1 MQLPIPPKAAER
13 AVRKHILPVLA
24 FFHLSSLLVFRFG
37 VLRDWTT
44 GWAASAFVA
53 AGLLLFRDLA
63 TSRKEHRLPD
73 VLSLTAWGAAAL
85 LELHSLS
92 SVVAFSQVVPA
103 VVFSGISFLLPV
115 MPAVVYAIISLV
127 WLLFSTSVG
136 FGGTGMSASI
146 VGMAALGV
154 VAGRVVRWK
163 LTEASGETLPRR
175 PTGQAGSLVF
185 PQEHPEQPGKGGFD
199 GFPEG
204 ENFLASR
211 EEELEEGIQR
221 VLEGILPISGGDRIM
236 YVSPSQGHGSPL
248 VARYVTPPKEETHW
262 RGRELPDA
270 YVPLREAIVFRREFF
285 VEGEESSR
293 WGLPREGS
301 REQPSGIA
309 AVPVLCDGTEEGA
322 VLAFRFGEGRWT
334 EPVVQVLEMGA
345 FFIAREVAETRRRY
359 RNERFLESQVG
370 VGRLARTIAEA
381 AEKSGGEGGEV
392 ESASP
397 RREVYKT
404 ATEQIRFQLKADR
417 VLLVEAESKKKRGRV
432 AWEATE
438 EGEKETIPGRHKKD
452 AWVKLA
458 GTYAEWV
465 LLNNVHR
472 IFSGVR
478 TSPARHPVLPEKWER
493 EDEDSYLLVPVDGG
507 GFHGILVCAS
517 REENRNYHKRDV
529 EMVKEVI
536 TIMRMGIS
544 HAHHIE
550 TLEERATSDG
560 LTGLLNQKTF
570 RKRLSIDLSRL
581 DSRVGC
587 AVIMADIDHFKRV
600 NDTYGHQAGDEV
612 LKKIANIMQKSIR
625 KMDMAARYGGEEF
638 VLYLHQVDREKAKQ
652 MAERLRLIIEQT
664 RFEFG
669 GKEVGITASLG
680 IACYPSDGR
689 ETRDLLERADEALY
703 RSKQGGRNRTTVT
716 RDPA

>member
-1 MQLPIPPKAAER
+1 L
-13 AVRKHILPVLA
+13 
-24 FFHLSSLLVFRFG
+24 
-37 VLRDWTT
+37 
-44 GWAASAFVA
+44 A
-53 AGLLLFRDLA
+53 AGLLLFRDLG

-73 VLSLTAWGAAAL
+73 VFSLTAWGAAAL
-85 LELHSLS
+85 LELHTLS

-103 VVFSGISFLLPV
+103 VVFSGISFLLPAL
-115 MPAVVYAIISLV
+115 PAVVYAFFSLA
-127 WLLFSTSVG
+127 WLLFSPSGG
-136 FGGTGMSASI
+136 FGGTGTSASI
-146 VGMAALGV
+146 VAMAALGV
-154 VAGRVVRWK
+154 VAGRVVRWR
-163 LTEASGETLPRR
+163 LTAASGEILPRR
-175 PTGQAGSLVF
+175 PTGGARSLVF
-185 PQEHPEQPGKGGFD
+185 PQEHPEKPGTGGFD

-204 ENFLASR
+204 ENFLARR
-211 EEELEEGIQR
+211 EGELGEGIQR
-221 VLEGILPISGGDRIM
+221 VLEGILPISGGNRIM
-236 YVSPSQGHGSPL
+236 YVSPSHGYGSPL
-248 VARYVTPPKEETHW
+248 LARYVTPPEEEIHW
-262 RGRELPDA
+262 RGREIPDA
-270 YVPLREAIVFRREFF
+270 YVPLREAIVFRRGFF
-285 VEGEESSR
+285 AEGEESSQ
-293 WGLPREGS
+293 WGLPRGGS
-301 REQPSGIA
+301 REQPAGIA
-309 AVPVLCDGTEEGA
+309 AVPVLCDETEEGA

-359 RNERFLESQVG
+359 RNERFLERQVG
-370 VGRLARTIAEA
+370 FGRLARTIAEA
-381 AEKSGGEGGEV
+381 AEKSGGEGVDG

-417 VLLVEAESKKKRGRV
+417 VLLMEVDAKKMRGRV

-438 EGEKETIPGRHKKD
+438 EGETETDPGRHKKD

-465 LLNNVHR
+465 LINNVHR

-478 TSPARHPVLPEKWER
+478 TSPPRHPVLPEKWGR

-507 GFHGILVCAS
+507 EFRGVLVCAS

-560 LTGLLNQKTF
+560 LTGLLNQRTF
-570 RKRLSIDLSRL
+570 RQRLSIDLSKL
-581 DSRVGC
+581 DSRYGC

-612 LKKIANIMQKSIR
+612 LKKIANILQKTIR
-625 KMDMAARYGGEEF
+625 KADMAARYGGEEF
-638 VLYLHQVDREKAKQ
+638 VLYLHHVDREKAKQ

-680 IACYPSDGR
+680 IACYPSDGK

-703 RSKQGGRNRTTVT
+703 RSKQGGRNRTTVY